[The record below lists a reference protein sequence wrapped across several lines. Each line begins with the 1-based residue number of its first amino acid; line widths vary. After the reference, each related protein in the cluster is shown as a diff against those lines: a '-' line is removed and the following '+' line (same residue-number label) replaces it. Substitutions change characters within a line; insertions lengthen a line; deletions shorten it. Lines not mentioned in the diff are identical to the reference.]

1 MRKVG
6 IIVQFLME
14 AELILLQIYI
24 SRSALNYN
32 WY

>member
-24 SRSALNYN
+24 SHSALNYN